1 MPKSLE
7 GLLREAGR
15 RLADWQTAF
24 IFKVP
29 EEWQTTP
36 CDFFGHTVDGR
47 AILIEA
53 KEVNRTSLPIG
64 AAPGLRSH
72 QWNALC
78 DANRANC
85 IALICWARAGV
96 CATLTMDMAIEL
108 SKERRSIPW
117 KKIQKRFLHSMSGE
131 RASLTILEPFVC
143 AKVEK

>member
-1 MPKSLE
+1 MSKSLE

-29 EEWQTTP
+29 EEWRTTP
-36 CDFFGHTVDGR
+36 CDFFGHTADGR

-64 AAPGLRSH
+64 CDPGLQPH

-85 IALICWARAGV
+85 IALICWARGPV
-96 CATLTMDMAIEL
+96 CATLTMDMAIAL
-108 SKERRSIPW
+108 SEGRRSIPW
-117 KKIQKRFLHSMSGE
+117 NKIQKRFLHSMTGD
-131 RASLTILEPFVC
+131 RASLTILEPFVAAQC
-143 AKVEK
+143 S

>member
-7 GLLREAGR
+7 RLLREAGR

-29 EEWQTTP
+29 EEWRTTP
-36 CDFFGHTVDGR
+36 CDFFGHTADGR

-53 KEVNRTSLPIG
+53 KEVNRSSLPIG
-64 AAPGLRSH
+64 CDPGLQPH

-85 IALICWARAGV
+85 IALICWARGPV

-108 SKERRSIPW
+108 SKDRRSIPW
-117 KKIQKRFLHSMSGE
+117 NKIQKRFLHSAESPSVHLDMF
-131 RASLTILEPFVC
+131 EPYLLIM
-143 AKVEK
+143 KG

>member
-1 MPKSLE
+1 MPKTLE

-15 RLADWQTAF
+15 LLADWQTAF

-36 CDFFGHTVDGR
+36 CDFFGHTSEGR

-64 AAPGLRSH
+64 CEPGLAVH

-85 IALICWARAGV
+85 IALICWAREGV

-108 SKERRSIPW
+108 SDGRRSIPW
-117 KKIQKRFLHSMSGE
+117 KKIQKRFLHSMEGE
-131 RASLTILEPFVC
+131 RASLKLLEPFVC
-143 AKVEK
+143 VKCP

>member
-1 MPKSLE
+1 MRKNLE

-29 EEWQTTP
+29 EEWKTTP
-36 CDFFGHTVDGR
+36 CDFFGHTAEGR

-53 KEVNRTSLPIG
+53 KEVSRPSLPIG
-64 AAPGLRSH
+64 CEPGLAPH

-85 IALICWARAGV
+85 IALICWARNGV
-96 CATLTMDMAIEL
+96 CATLSMDMAIAL
-108 SKERRSIPW
+108 SEGRRSIPW
-117 KKIQKRFLHSMSGE
+117 NRIKEKFLHPLTGE
-131 RASLTILEPFVC
+131 RATLEILEPFV
-143 AKVEK
+143 AVKSK

>member
-1 MPKSLE
+1 MSKSLE

-29 EEWQTTP
+29 EEWKTTP

-64 AAPGLRSH
+64 CDPGLVPH

-85 IALICWARAGV
+85 IALICWARGPV
-96 CATLTMDMAIEL
+96 CATLTMDMAIAL
-108 SKERRSIPW
+108 SEGRRSIPW
-117 KKIQKRFLHSMSGE
+117 NKIPKRFLHSMEGE
-131 RASLTILEPFVC
+131 RASLTILEPFVAV
-143 AKVEK
+143 AK